1 MAHPNEDLVREG
13 FAAFSRGDMDYL
25 QKQFFAEDV
34 RYHLPGRSPLA
45 GVYEG
50 PEQVIQ
56 LFARLFEL
64 TGGTFSVELHDA
76 VANDEHAVALY
87 TARGERAGKQQLNDN
102 QVLTSHIRDGKA
114 SELWVQATDLYA
126 LDEFFS

>member
-34 RYHLPGRSPLA
+34 RFHLPGRSLLA
-45 GVYEG
+45 GDYEG
-50 PEQVIQ
+50 PQQVMQ

-64 TGGTFSVELHDA
+64 TGGTFSVELHD
-76 VANDEHAVALY
+76 VLANESTRWRCTPSAAS
-87 TARGERAGKQQLNDN
+87 ERASSN
-102 QVLTSHIRDGKA
+102 
-114 SELWVQATDLYA
+114 
-126 LDEFFS
+126 

>member
-1 MAHPNEDLVREG
+1 VAHSNEDLVRAG

-25 QKQFFAEDV
+25 QKQFFAEGV

-64 TGGTFSVELHDA
+64 TGSTFRVELHDVLA
-76 VANDEHAVALY
+76 TDEHAVALY

-102 QVLTSHIRDGKA
+102 QVLICHIRDGKA
-114 SELWVQATDLYA
+114 SELWVQATDLYT
-126 LDEFFS
+126 LDGFFS

>member
-1 MAHPNEDLVREG
+1 
-13 FAAFSRGDMDYL
+13 MDYL

-34 RYHLPGRSPLA
+34 RFHLPGRSLLA

-50 PEQVIQ
+50 PQQVMQ

-64 TGGTFSVELHDA
+64 TGGTFSVELHD
-76 VANDEHAVALY
+76 VLANDEHAAALY
-87 TARGERAGKQQLNDN
+87 TIRGERAGKQQLNDN
-102 QVLTSHIRDGKA
+102 QVQIFHIRGGKA
-114 SELWVQATDLYA
+114 SEVWAQATDLYT